1 MDRLAALT
9 AFAAVIETG
18 SFAAAARRLGR
29 SPSRLSRQIA
39 DLEAGLGV
47 RLLHRTTRALT
58 LTEAGQAYHE
68 PIARILAELA
78 TADQSVG
85 SLQAAP
91 RGRLRVAAPMSFGI
105 GHLAPLLPAFLEA
118 YPEIELDLALN
129 DRFVDLIDEGFD
141 LAVRIGRLADS
152 SLIVRRLAPLR
163 RVLCASPAYLA
174 AHGIPAT
181 PDDLAA
187 QDCLGYSNMAPN
199 EEWSFIH
206 PEDGR
211 PWPVRIKPRLRVNNG
226 DALRLAA
233 LGGIGFGLLPTF
245 IVGPDLAA
253 GTLVPLLAPYLRQD
267 GAIQAVYPPARHL
280 SPKVRVFVDFLVARF
295 SQF

>member
-68 PIARILAELA
+68 HVARILAELA

-85 SLQAAP
+85 CLQAAP

-187 QDCLGYSNMAPN
+187 RDCLGYSNMTPN
-199 EEWSFIH
+199 EEWSFLH

-233 LGGIGFGLLPTF
+233 LGGIGLGLLPTF

-267 GAIQAVYPPARHL
+267 GAIYAVYPPARHL

>member
-68 PIARILAELA
+68 HVARILAELA

-85 SLQAAP
+85 CLQAAP

-152 SLIVRRLAPLR
+152 SLIVRRVAPLR

-187 QDCLGYSNMAPN
+187 QDGLGYSNMTPN
-199 EEWSFIH
+199 EEWCFIH

>member
-68 PIARILAELA
+68 HVARILAELA

-85 SLQAAP
+85 CLQAAP

-152 SLIVRRLAPLR
+152 SLIVRRVAPLR

-187 QDCLGYSNMAPN
+187 QDGLGYSNMAPN
-199 EEWSFIH
+199 EEWCFIH